1 METSTMTRKTI
12 EIKSTEFETA
22 GEAIQ
27 WTNADGHGVAILLDG
42 KNLVV
47 DQADADRLAAAG
59 VEFAYLCDHE
69 MLDGTHRIMTV
80 PVN

>member
-1 METSTMTRKTI
+1 MTRNTI

-27 WTNADGHGVAILLDG
+27 WTNADGRGVAILLDG

-69 MLDGTHRIMTV
+69 MPDGTHRIMTV